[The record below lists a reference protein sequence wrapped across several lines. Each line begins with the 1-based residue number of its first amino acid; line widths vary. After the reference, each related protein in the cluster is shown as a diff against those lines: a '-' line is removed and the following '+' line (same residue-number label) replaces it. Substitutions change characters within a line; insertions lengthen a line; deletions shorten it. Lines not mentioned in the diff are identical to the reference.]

1 MMWGMDRQRSAPAY
15 ALNRALTDVNF
26 ALQTLWNR
34 AEERTYWTES
44 TLAITLPAAQASIAL
59 PDAIQNVNGPCRIA
73 ATKRELTPAGTLSEL
88 DAFADTFLDGG
99 AATLPVVYHVER
111 GRQDATDPAGCILH
125 VSPAPINETGLLL
138 EVTLEAPRYTAG
150 DLAACPLLPI
160 PHRYVESLLLPIA
173 RYRAASFYHFEQP
186 DRMPQIEAEYAEAA
200 RAIGLADP
208 LPGNSGD
215 QRPRRG
221 GDA

>member
-1 MMWGMDRQRSAPAY
+1 MD
-15 ALNRALTDVNF
+15 L
-26 ALQTLWNR
+26 
-34 AEERTYWTES
+34 
-44 TLAITLPAAQASIAL
+44 I
-59 PDAIQNVNGPCRIA
+59 
-73 ATKRELTPAGTLSEL
+73 LS
-88 DAFADTFLDGG
+88 
-99 AATLPVVYHVER
+99 
-111 GRQDATDPAGCILH
+111 
-125 VSPAPINETGLLL
+125 
-138 EVTLEAPRYTAG
+138 VTLEAPRYTAG
-150 DLAACPLLPI
+150 DLAGCPLLPI

-215 QRPRRG
+215 QRTRRG